1 MVVKAASPFIQA
13 LPAYTK
19 KFKVFQD
26 ENDTAP
32 FEEIKGLVE
41 DALGCPLEE
50 VFESFEGAESHT
62 VSVSRFHFGRLI

>member
-1 MVVKAASPFIQA
+1 M
-13 LPAYTK
+13 
-19 KFKVFQD
+19 FQD

-50 VFESFEGAESHT
+50 IFESFDGADPK
-62 VSVSRFHFGRLI
+62 LIDCIGLLTGLLDV